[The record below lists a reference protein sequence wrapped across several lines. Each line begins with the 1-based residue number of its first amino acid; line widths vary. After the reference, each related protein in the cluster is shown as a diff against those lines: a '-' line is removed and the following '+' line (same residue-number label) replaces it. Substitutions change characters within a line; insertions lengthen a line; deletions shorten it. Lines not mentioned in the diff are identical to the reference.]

1 MLKVLLLFLNPCVID
16 SLSTS
21 QLLKL
26 LQCLTKSIF
35 NIYNFLSIQ
44 LAAFKTQP
52 AEKWNNFK
60 ILKSNYSPQRP
71 RNIVCASELP
81 FWSSY
86 SSVLPLKVSIRVV
99 TNTIRKNS
107 KGICKLSENNF
118 FVWFFTVFCGDLE
131 GAGTLPPLHSSYIQ
145 KPPKKIYFKYSFSIH
160 GNYRSNFLGNEAEL
174 FLALFVFLVCHNTKN
189 WLKLERRCCPRE
201 SFFHLTI

>member
-35 NIYNFLSIQ
+35 NIYNFLSI
-44 LAAFKTQP
+44 LAAFQTQP

-107 KGICKLSENNF
+107 KGICKLSENNCL
-118 FVWFFTVFCGDLE
+118 VFHSVLRWSRRCWHF
-131 GAGTLPPLHSSYIQ
+131 APPALKLHS
-145 KPPKKIYFKYSFSIH
+145 KAPKEDIF
-160 GNYRSNFLGNEAEL
+160 
-174 FLALFVFLVCHNTKN
+174 
-189 WLKLERRCCPRE
+189 
-201 SFFHLTI
+201 